1 MTIPKLSADE
11 VVQLCREYTLFEWSV
26 QSKVKPIPVERA
38 EGVYFWDF
46 DGKRYIDFNSQLM
59 NVNIG
64 HSHQKVIQAIKDQ
77 LDRLIYTSPFNATN
91 VRGLLGKLLAEI
103 TPGDLKKSFFTLGGA
118 EANENA
124 VKIAR
129 FYTGKHKILSRYRS
143 FHGGTAAAITLTGDP
158 RRWPIEPGVP
168 GIIHFLDPYCYRCPF
183 GQRIETCRLECV
195 KHLEEVIMYEG
206 PQTIAAVLI
215 ETVTGTNG
223 IIIPPKDYLQQVRA
237 LCDKNNILL
246 ICDEVMSGFGRCGE
260 WFAVDHWKVVPD
272 IITCAK
278 GLTSGYVPL
287 GAVIL
292 SEKIGNYFEDHPL
305 YAGLTCNSHA
315 LGCATAIAMINVY
328 REEGLIENARRMGKI
343 LGQELE
349 RLKAKHPSIGD
360 VRYIGLF
367 SIIEFVKN
375 RKTKEPLAPF
385 NAKPEEMGAM
395 AKLDRFLK
403 ENGFYTFV
411 RWNNLHLNPPLC
423 ITGEQILE
431 GLSIVDKGL
440 AITDEAIVEG

>member
-1 MTIPKLSADE
+1 MPFSGLSAE
-11 VVQLCREYTLFEWSV
+11 EIIRLCREYTLFEWSV
-26 QSKVKPIPVERA
+26 QSNVKPIPVDRA
-38 EGVYFWDF
+38 EGIYFWDTN
-46 DGKRYIDFNSQLM
+46 GKRYIDFNSQLM

-64 HSHQKVIQAIKDQ
+64 HNNKKVIQAIKNQ
-77 LDRLIYTSPFNATN
+77 LDKLVYTSPFHATD

-124 VKIAR
+124 VKISR
-129 FYTGKHKILSRYRS
+129 FYTGKHKILARYRS

-158 RRWPIEPGVP
+158 RRWPVEPGVP
-168 GIIHFLDPYCYRCPF
+168 GIIHFLDPFCYRCPF
-183 GQRIETCRLECV
+183 GQLVETCELECA

-206 PQTIAAVLI
+206 AQTIAAVLI

-223 IIIPPKDYLQQVRA
+223 IIVPPKDYLQQVRSI
-237 LCDKNNILL
+237 CDKNSILL
-246 ICDEVMSGFGRCGE
+246 VCDEVMSGFGRCGE
-260 WFAVDHWKVVPD
+260 WFAVDHWKVTPD
-272 IITCAK
+272 IISCAK
-278 GLTSGYVPL
+278 GLTCAYFPL

-292 SEKIGNYFEDHPL
+292 SEKIGSYFEDHPF

-315 LGCATAIAMINVY
+315 LGCATAIATINVY
-328 REEGLIENARRMGKI
+328 KEEGLIENARKMGKV
-343 LGQELE
+343 LGRELE
-349 RLKAKHPSIGD
+349 KLKAKHPSIGD

-367 SIIEFVKN
+367 SMIEFVKN

-385 NAKPEEMGAM
+385 NAKLEEMGAM
-395 AKLDRFLK
+395 SLLDRFLR
-403 ENGFYTFV
+403 ENGFYSMV

-423 ITGEQILE
+423 ITEDQIME

-440 AITDEAIVEG
+440 AITDEAVVD

>member
-1 MTIPKLSADE
+1 MAIPELSTE
-11 VVQLCREYTLFEWSV
+11 EIIRLCREYTLFEWSV
-26 QSKVKPIPVERA
+26 QSRVKPIPVDRA
-38 EGVYFWDF
+38 EGVYFWDT

-64 HSHQKVIQAIKDQ
+64 HDNRKVIQAIKDQ
-77 LDRLIYTSPFNATN
+77 LDRLVYTSPFHATD
-91 VRGLLGKLLAEI
+91 VRGLLGELLAEVS
-103 TPGDLKKSFFTLGGA
+103 PGDLKKSFFTLGGA

-129 FYTGKHKILSRYRS
+129 FYTGKHKILARYRS

-158 RRWPIEPGVP
+158 RRWSVEPGLP

-183 GQRIETCRLECV
+183 GQLVETCRLECA

-206 PQTIAAVLI
+206 PQTIAAVHI

-223 IIIPPKDYLQQVRA
+223 VILPPKDYLQQVRSI
-237 LCDKNNILL
+237 CDKNNILL
-246 ICDEVMSGFGRCGE
+246 VCDEVMSGFGRCGE
-260 WFAVDHWKVVPD
+260 WFAVDHWKVTPD
-272 IITCAK
+272 IIACAK

-287 GAVIL
+287 GAVIV
-292 SEKIGNYFEDHPL
+292 SEKIGRYFEDHPL

-315 LGCATAIAMINVY
+315 LGCATAIATINVY
-328 REEGLIENARRMGKI
+328 KEEGLIENARRMGRV
-343 LGQELE
+343 LGRELE
-349 RLKAKHPSIGD
+349 KLKTKHPSIGD

-375 RKTKEPLAPF
+375 RRTREPLAPF
-385 NAKPEEMGAM
+385 NPKPGEMGAM
-395 AKLDRFLK
+395 SLLDSFLR
-403 ENGFYTFV
+403 ENGFYTMV
-411 RWNNLHLNPPLC
+411 RWSTLHLNPPLC
-423 ITGEQILE
+423 ITEEQIME

-440 AITDEAIVEG
+440 GITDEAVTG

>member
-1 MTIPKLSADE
+1 MPFSGLSTE
-11 VVQLCREYTLFEWSV
+11 EIIRLCREYTLFEWSV
-26 QSKVKPIPVERA
+26 QLNVKPVPVDRA
-38 EGVYFWDF
+38 EGIYFWDTN
-46 DGKRYIDFNSQLM
+46 GKRYIDFNSQLM

-64 HSHQKVIQAIKDQ
+64 HNNKKVIQAIKNQ
-77 LDRLIYTSPFNATN
+77 LDKLVYTSPFHATD

-124 VKIAR
+124 VKISR
-129 FYTGKHKILSRYRS
+129 FYTGKHKILARYRS

-158 RRWPIEPGVP
+158 RRWPAEPGVP

-183 GQRIETCRLECV
+183 GQLLATCELECA

-206 PQTIAAVLI
+206 AQTIAAVLI

-223 IIIPPKDYLQQVRA
+223 IIVPPKDYLQQVRSI
-237 LCDKNNILL
+237 CDKNNILL
-246 ICDEVMSGFGRCGE
+246 VCDEVMSGFGRCGE
-260 WFAVDHWKVVPD
+260 WFAVDHWKVTPD
-272 IITCAK
+272 IISCAK
-278 GLTSGYVPL
+278 GLTCAYFPL

-292 SEKIGNYFEDHPL
+292 SEKIGSYFEDHPL

-315 LGCATAIAMINVY
+315 LGCATAIATINVY
-328 REEGLIENARRMGKI
+328 KEEGLIENARKMGKI
-343 LGQELE
+343 LGRELE
-349 RLKAKHPSIGD
+349 KLKAKHPSIGD

-367 SIIEFVKN
+367 SMIEFVKN
-375 RKTKEPLAPF
+375 RKTKEPLVPF
-385 NAKPEEMGAM
+385 NAKLGEMGAM
-395 AKLDRFLK
+395 SLLDRFLR
-403 ENGFYTFV
+403 ENGFYSMI

-423 ITGEQILE
+423 ITEEQIME

-440 AITDEAIVEG
+440 AITDEAVVD

>member
-1 MTIPKLSADE
+1 MSHSKLSSEDIIR
-11 VVQLCREYTLFEWSV
+11 LCREYTFFEWSA
-26 QSKVKPIPVERA
+26 QSSVKPIPVDRA
-38 EGVYFWDF
+38 EGVYFWDT
-46 DGKRYIDFNSQLM
+46 DGKRYLDFNSQLM

-64 HSHQKVIQAIKDQ
+64 HSNKRVIQAIKDQ
-77 LDRLIYTSPFNATN
+77 ADKLLYTSPFHATD
-91 VRGLLGKLLAEI
+91 VRGRLGKLLAEI

-129 FYTGKHKILSRYRS
+129 YYTGKHKILARYRS

-158 RRWPIEPGVP
+158 RRWPAEPGMP

-183 GQRIETCRLECV
+183 GQKIETCQLECA

-206 PQTIAAVLI
+206 AETIAAVLI

-223 IIIPPKDYLQQVRA
+223 ILAPPKDYLQQVRT
-237 LCDKNNILL
+237 LCDKNKILL

-260 WFAVDHWKVVPD
+260 WFAVDNWSVVPD

-287 GAVIL
+287 GTTIV
-292 SEKIGNYFEDHPL
+292 SEKIGDYFEDHTL

-315 LGCATAIAMINVY
+315 LGCATAIATINVY
-328 REEGLIENARRMGKI
+328 KEDGLIENARKMGKV
-343 LGQELE
+343 LGRELE
-349 RLKAKHPSIGD
+349 KLKAKHPSIGD

-367 SIIEFVKN
+367 SILEFVKD
-375 RKTKEPLAPF
+375 RKTKEPLVPF
-385 NAKPEEMGAM
+385 NAKASEMGAM
-395 AKLDRFLK
+395 SKLGSFLR
-403 ENGFYTFV
+403 ENGFYTMV
-411 RWNNLHLNPPLC
+411 RWNSLHLNPPLC
-423 ITGEQILE
+423 ITEEQIME
-431 GLSIVDKGL
+431 GMAILDRGL
-440 AITDEAIVEG
+440 AITDDAVVG